1 MGRNKEE
8 EARREG
14 MAYAYD
20 FAKKNGIE
28 ALEKELKMR
37 NATKMPLSVNKK
49 VTDDVINML
58 SENCRQ
64 TVMCLMA
71 YTIHD
76 KFRFGKK
83 RLKQLLDAFE
93 ENTNFLYE
101 GYTSW
106 DDIIYV
112 MKEECGIDY
121 EIDDSIIQLSIENAD
136 KKSTERM
143 SSR

>member
-64 TVMCLMA
+64 TVMCLIA

-83 RLKQLLDAFE
+83 RLQQLLDAFE
-93 ENTNFLYE
+93 ENT
-101 GYTSW
+101 GYLLDGYISW
-106 DDIIYV
+106 NDIITI
-112 MKEECGIDY
+112 MKDECGIDY
-121 EIDDSIIQLSIENAD
+121 EIDDSIIQLSIENAEN
-136 KKSTERM
+136 KSSEM
-143 SSR
+143 MKQ